1 MTDTA
6 RQGLRAALTLGFL
19 WFGLTKL
26 TGTAG
31 TVALYDALG
40 FGQWPRFVTGT
51 VETLGALALW
61 SPLARLA
68 ALALFITM
76 IVGFTAKTMLVGP
89 PVWHIAAMGLATALL
104 IYLDMRARRA

>member
-1 MTDTA
+1 MPEGL

-40 FGQWPRFVTGT
+40 FGQWPRFVTGS
-51 VETLGALALW
+51 VETVGALALW
-61 SPLARLA
+61 SSFARLA
-68 ALALFITM
+68 ALALVATM
-76 IVGFTAKTMLVGP
+76 IAGFSAKALLVGP
-89 PVWHIAAMGLATALL
+89 PVWHIATMGVLAAILL
-104 IYLDMRARRA
+104 YLDIKAARA

>member
-1 MTDTA
+1 MTDTL

-31 TVALYDALG
+31 TVQLYDQLG

-61 SPLARLA
+61 STAARLA
-68 ALALFITM
+68 ALALIATM
-76 IVGFTAKTMLVGP
+76 LTGFTAKALLVGP
-89 PVWHIAAMGLATALL
+89 PVWHIAAMGALTALL
-104 IYLDMRARRA
+104 LYLDTRRPRA